1 MQPATRPAISAS
13 VSGVSTTNGYST
25 RQSVASVTCETR
37 DMPSNLMLSLAVTR
51 ERTRTVRLRRSQTAR
66 NCAANASTALRDSAS
81 SSPTTASRA
90 ASAAGVRRFSTS
102 PRRWCSASISWRA
115 PARVVEQVVLQ
126 VRIALHDPDVAEHL
140 VQHARRAAGA
150 ALAAQQAEHLPGAR
164 AEQADDDLAVGERGV
179 VVGNL
184 AQARRARRLLLLRR
198 LIRSIGSGAFM
209 EAGRSSR
216 PPVRGARHRTAAQQ
230 IVSLAARSAPC
241 AAGIPACRRAPA
253 ARDKRGCHLGPRQ
266 SRRSDRP
273 PRPLLTESS

>member
-1 MQPATRPAISAS
+1 MQPATRPAISVS
-13 VSGVSTTNGYST
+13 VSGVRTTNGYST

-90 ASAAGVRRFSTS
+90 GIGRRRAALLDLAETVVQRLDQLG
-102 PRRWCSASISWRA
+102 A

-126 VRIALHDPDVAEHL
+126 VGVALDDPDVAEHL

-150 ALAAQQAEHLPGAR
+150 ALAAQEAEHLPGAR

-184 AQARRARRLLLLRR
+184 AQARRRA
-198 LIRSIGSGAFM
+198 GCFCFGADPVDRQRGVHGGTAQF
-209 EAGRSSR
+209 AAA
-216 PPVRGARHRTAAQQ
+216 VRGAKASYRSAAKRPRCMR
-230 IVSLAARSAPC
+230 SRAPRRGGYSRLPARSPG
-241 AAGIPACRRAPA
+241 AG
-253 ARDKRGCHLGPRQ
+253 
-266 SRRSDRP
+266 
-273 PRPLLTESS
+273 